1 MIKSDKQYP
10 RYILYEF
17 ERKVKRGKASAYACP
32 ESIRP
37 LRYVV
42 QNATYLDAKKPFF
55 GKMAGLPTPFTKG
68 TVSFVHS
75 IYYEATQ
82 YPMDLEEDSTL
93 RPITASDC
101 PDPAGF
107 LPGILPYLRIPA

>member
-55 GKMAGLPTPFTKG
+55 GKMAGYPHHLRKERFLLCIQYTMKQLNIQWIWRKILR
-68 TVSFVHS
+68 FV
-75 IYYEATQ
+75 
-82 YPMDLEEDSTL
+82 P
-93 RPITASDC
+93 
-101 PDPAGF
+101 
-107 LPGILPYLRIPA
+107 

>member
-17 ERKVKRGKASAYACP
+17 ERKVKRVKASAYACP

-55 GKMAGLPTPFTKG
+55 GKMAGYPHIYERNGFFCIQYTMKQLNIQWIWRKILR
-68 TVSFVHS
+68 FV
-75 IYYEATQ
+75 
-82 YPMDLEEDSTL
+82 P
-93 RPITASDC
+93 
-101 PDPAGF
+101 
-107 LPGILPYLRIPA
+107 